1 LLHILAAL
9 EGVEA
14 KKLAQVFENDNMFAF
29 KEKLSNKLID
39 KICPMGEKALEMCEN
54 REDFL
59 LETLDDGAKKA
70 RK

>member
-1 LLHILAAL
+1 
-9 EGVEA
+9 
-14 KKLAQVFENDNMFAF
+14 MFAF